1 MIVNSSKYKL
11 VVNHVVSAI
20 VSGGYKKGSWIPSIN
35 DFMKKYKLSRDTVF
49 TGLSELK
56 SKGIIE
62 SRPGRGYYVASTRVS
77 HQQKIFLLF
86 NELNAFKEELYNS
99 FMHSMGHSASVNI
112 YFHHYNREVF
122 DTLINEANGKYTTY
136 IIMSGK
142 FQGIEP
148 LLNKLNG
155 RVYLLDH
162 FHPELYGKYSA
173 VFQNFE
179 KDTYEA
185 LVYGK
190 DHIQKYGK
198 IIMAQKDEKEP
209 YERCYGLKKF
219 SKEFGFNYDY
229 INTVKNRS
237 IAKGE
242 LYMVVNDV
250 DIVELIKQVE
260 KKNFTL
266 GKDVGIISYNETP
279 LKEVLSGGL
288 TTLSTDFKVMGKTLS
303 EIIKEKAI
311 RTIENPWKL
320 TIRKSL

>member
-1 MIVNSSKYKL
+1 MITSSKYKL
-11 VVNHVVSAI
+11 IVNDVT
-20 VSGGYKKGSWIPSIN
+20 SGILSKSYKKGSWIPSIN
-35 DFMKKYKLSRDTVF
+35 EFMKKYRLSRDTVF

-56 SKGIIE
+56 AKGIIE
-62 SRPGRGYYVASTRVS
+62 SKPGRGYYVVSTRVS
-77 HQQKIFLLF
+77 HQQKVFLLF

-99 FMHSMGHSASVNI
+99 FMQSVGHPASVNI

-142 FQGIEP
+142 FEGIERM
-148 LLNKLNG
+148 LNNLNG
-155 RVYLLDH
+155 KVYLLDH
-162 FHPELYGKYSA
+162 FHSELYGKYSA

-190 DHIQKYGK
+190 EYIKKYNK
-198 IIMAQKDEKEP
+198 IIMAQKDQKEEP
-209 YERCYGLKKF
+209 YERYLGLKKF
-219 SKEFGFNYDY
+219 SKEFGYSYEY

-237 IAKGE
+237 IKRGE
-242 LYMVVNDV
+242 LYMVVNDL

-266 GKDVGIISYNETP
+266 GKDFGIISYNETP
-279 LKEVLSGGL
+279 LKEVLCGGL
-288 TTLSTDFKVMGKTLS
+288 TTLSTDFRTMGKTLS
-303 EIIKEKAI
+303 DIIKEKTI
-311 RTIENPWKL
+311 RTIENPWRL
-320 TIRKSL
+320 TLRKSL